1 MATVYEIAPEEL
13 IKAVALDLKEKEKL
27 KMPDWAAHVKT
38 GAQKER
44 APENEDWWYVR
55 AASILRKIYVNGPVG
70 VQRLRT
76 AYGGKKNRGVK
87 PERFYRG
94 GGKIV
99 RVVLQEF
106 DKKGFTEKVKDGRKL
121 SSKGQSYLDKIASEL
136 AKKTK

>member
-1 MATVYEIAPEEL
+1 MATVYEIPPGEM

-38 GAQKER
+38 GAQKEK
-44 APENEDWWYVR
+44 APQDADWWYMR
-55 AASILRKIYVNGPVG
+55 AASVLRKIYVNGPVG
-70 VQRLRT
+70 VQRLRS

-136 AKKTK
+136 AKKSK